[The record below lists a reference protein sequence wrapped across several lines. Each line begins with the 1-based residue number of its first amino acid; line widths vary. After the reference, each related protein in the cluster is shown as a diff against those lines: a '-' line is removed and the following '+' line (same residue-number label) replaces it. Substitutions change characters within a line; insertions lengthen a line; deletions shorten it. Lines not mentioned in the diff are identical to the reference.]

1 MRKMLENYILEASI
15 KDAKSGKTLE
25 SLTSGHPRL
34 DMVMRV
40 WARINDYNSNAIF
53 TQSKYSENYQI
64 DDELLDEEEQDS

>member
-15 KDAKSGKTLE
+15 KDAKSGKTLK

-53 TQSKYSENYQI
+53 TQSQHSENYQI

>member
-1 MRKMLENYILEASI
+1 MRKMLENYILEVSI
-15 KDAKSGKTLE
+15 KDAKSGKTLK